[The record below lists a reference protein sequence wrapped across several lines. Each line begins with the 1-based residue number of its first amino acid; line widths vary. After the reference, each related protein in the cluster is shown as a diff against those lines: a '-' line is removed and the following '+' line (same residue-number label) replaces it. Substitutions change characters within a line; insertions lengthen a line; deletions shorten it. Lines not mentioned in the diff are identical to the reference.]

1 MNRRTTSL
9 GTILI
14 TFLAAILLTPIPLP
28 EFVAPMRPY
37 WVALVLVYWAI
48 EYPDRVGM
56 GFAFLV
62 GIVLDLM
69 TGDLL
74 GRHALSLVVIA
85 FIVAR
90 FRLRL
95 RFFPLWQQSLAVAA
109 LLLND
114 AIIQVWID
122 GLSGAPL
129 PDWRYW
135 LAPLIGL
142 VLWPWVFLLLDS
154 VRRRSRVTLT

>member
-1 MNRRTTSL
+1 MNRRSTSL
-9 GTILI
+9 GTILM
-14 TFLAAILLTPIPLP
+14 TFVVAILLTPIPLP
-28 EFVAPMRPY
+28 EVIAPLRPY
-37 WVALVLVYWAI
+37 WVALVLIFWAI
-48 EYPDRVGM
+48 EAPDRVGM
-56 GFAFLV
+56 GFAFAA

-95 RFFPLWQQSLAVAA
+95 RFFPLWQQSLAVAG

-122 GLSGAPL
+122 GVSGAAM

-135 LAPLIGL
+135 LAPLVGM
-142 VLWPWVFLLLDS
+142 VLWPWVFLLLDRT
-154 VRRRSRVTLT
+154 RRRARVTVG